1 MYNSMKKFFTQLSAA
16 KLQLSGFALS
26 TFYFIFSTPV
36 YAQGS
41 IGDAAGGSFRDVVI
55 AVIKFISSSVVP
67 LLVAVTFVIV
77 LFNLVRYVGAGD
89 SEQER
94 TKFRD
99 YTLWSLLA
107 FFIILSIFGLIQIA
121 SNTIFNGGAIVIPQF
136 PTE

>member
-1 MYNSMKKFFTQLSAA
+1 MKKLLTQF
-16 KLQLSGFALS
+16 SGFAFS
-26 TFYFIFSTPV
+26 IFSFLLSTPV
-36 YAQGS
+36 YAQES
-41 IGDAAGGSFRDVVI
+41 IADAAGGSFRDVVI
-55 AVIKFISSSVVP
+55 AIIKFISSSIIP
-67 LLVAVTFVIV
+67 LLVAVAFVIV

-107 FFIILSIFGLIQIA
+107 FFITLSIFGLIQIA
-121 SNTIFNGGAIVIPQF
+121 SNTVFNGGAIVIPQF